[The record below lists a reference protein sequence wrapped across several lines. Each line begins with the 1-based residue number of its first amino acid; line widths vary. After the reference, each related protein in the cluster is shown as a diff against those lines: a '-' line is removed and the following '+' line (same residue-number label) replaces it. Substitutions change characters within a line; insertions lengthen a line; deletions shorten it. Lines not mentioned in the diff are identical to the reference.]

1 MNAISKIA
9 PKKRSY
15 FKRIFITYILLLII
29 PSVLIISTFYYTSQT
44 YRRSVFD
51 NTSLTLS
58 NLISTLDNQL
68 YQMAQIKDSILR
80 NSAFIKS
87 ISRSSA
93 TQSSRYTYIPVKD
106 YLDSLLTSDYNDI
119 FIYYR
124 GDDTIAPAY
133 TSVTDSLSY
142 YRTLYRGSDMAYETW
157 LDQISNYK
165 SETYSL
171 VTMPDGT
178 QTILYTCLSPYFSG
192 KRDQDHGIYINFV
205 LDPSRLWSLLNQNTI
220 YDSPTDITLYM
231 PDGTP
236 LLSTNPSFVQEVPSF
251 ADGLVS
257 HTFSSGTYAVSAE
270 TSDTTGFQYV
280 FYFPMDL
287 YRQPL
292 NRFYV
297 ILMILFLIF
306 VILSGFACIL
316 FTRYTYS
323 PISKLMAKVQT
334 SYPSKIPLSNE
345 FDTFQNAFDS
355 ILEEKQKLAKRLNS
369 ESDHLVGSIMTRAFH
384 HILPEGFDLKNALA
398 NLNVNLPYDTE
409 CIGILELY
417 SDIPADFDMA
427 SVLESRLYDTSD
439 SPISFLVFQT
449 DTRRYAI
456 VFNFS
461 PDTVSMDAA
470 ADSCEKSDGC
480 PLQRVSSF
488 IYHGNQ

>member
-124 GDDTIAPAY
+124 GDDTIVPAY

-205 LDPSRLWSLLNQNTI
+205 LDPSRL
-220 YDSPTDITLYM
+220 
-231 PDGTP
+231 
-236 LLSTNPSFVQEVPSF
+236 
-251 ADGLVS
+251 
-257 HTFSSGTYAVSAE
+257 
-270 TSDTTGFQYV
+270 
-280 FYFPMDL
+280 
-287 YRQPL
+287 
-292 NRFYV
+292 
-297 ILMILFLIF
+297 
-306 VILSGFACIL
+306 
-316 FTRYTYS
+316 
-323 PISKLMAKVQT
+323 
-334 SYPSKIPLSNE
+334 
-345 FDTFQNAFDS
+345 
-355 ILEEKQKLAKRLNS
+355 
-369 ESDHLVGSIMTRAFH
+369 
-384 HILPEGFDLKNALA
+384 
-398 NLNVNLPYDTE
+398 
-409 CIGILELY
+409 
-417 SDIPADFDMA
+417 
-427 SVLESRLYDTSD
+427 
-439 SPISFLVFQT
+439 
-449 DTRRYAI
+449 
-456 VFNFS
+456 
-461 PDTVSMDAA
+461 
-470 ADSCEKSDGC
+470 
-480 PLQRVSSF
+480 
-488 IYHGNQ
+488 